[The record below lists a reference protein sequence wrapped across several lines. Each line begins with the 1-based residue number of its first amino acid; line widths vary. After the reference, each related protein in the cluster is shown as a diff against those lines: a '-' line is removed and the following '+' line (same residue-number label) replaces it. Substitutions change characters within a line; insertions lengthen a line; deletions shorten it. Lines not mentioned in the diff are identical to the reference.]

1 VDAKVMAMQHVK
13 QMIRQRWI
21 PSLFVLGFLVVVAV
35 NTVLIVTAT
44 GSFSGLVVSHPYKK
58 GTEYSRLHQALIEQ
72 KTLNWHYS
80 LESSRQNDGQVRLIL
95 QWRDS
100 AGLAIPDLDIEVEAS
115 RPVENVV
122 PRKSE
127 LQSLGGGRYAGLLDL
142 PREGLWDLR
151 ITARRDDREF
161 VAAERIQVQ

>member
-1 VDAKVMAMQHVK
+1 MQQIK

-58 GTEYSRLHQALIEQ
+58 GAEYSRLHQALVEQ

-80 LESSRQNDGQVRLIL
+80 LESSRQSDGQVRLVL
-95 QWRDS
+95 QWRDGAELS
-100 AGLAIPDLDIEVEAS
+100 LSDLAVEIEAS
-115 RPVENVV
+115 RPVENIV
-122 PRKSE
+122 PHKTE
-127 LQSLGGGRYAGLLDL
+127 LQSLGGGRYAALLDL
-142 PREGLWDLR
+142 TREGLWDLR
-151 ITARRDDREF
+151 IVARRGDREF
-161 VAAERIQVQ
+161 VAAERIRVQ